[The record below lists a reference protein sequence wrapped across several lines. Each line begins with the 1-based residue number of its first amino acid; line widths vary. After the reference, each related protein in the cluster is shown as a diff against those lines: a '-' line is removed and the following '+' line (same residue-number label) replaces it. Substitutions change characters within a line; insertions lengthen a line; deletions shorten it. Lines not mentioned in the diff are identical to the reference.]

1 MKNEMLLLLGCW
13 LRTVRGR
20 SHTPGVTDT
29 LRHRRH
35 RRTPEKVGEGCL
47 QSRLLLRHQYT
58 HSNRCKGMLIM
69 LLRRRSRPRDWAR
82 ARDCSP
88 VAQHKRH
95 PTSPLPTSP
104 LPTSAPLALPT
115 PLQSRTHT
123 AVRGA
128 PTTTLRDAE
137 LISGHQ
143 GAAERRAR
151 AHMTRS
157 AHHDARERQG
167 GPTTT
172 LGRDRGAPPTSLT
185 TPHLKRGYSPRRC
198 TFSRASWWAPP
209 CLSGIPRAGARSQ
222 WRRARLKVR

>member
-1 MKNEMLLLLGCW
+1 MRCSSSCVLGCW
-13 LRTVRGR
+13 LRVQYGDARR
-20 SHTPGVTDT
+20 SPDTETHTGDG
-29 LRHRRH
+29 
-35 RRTPEKVGEGCL
+35 VGEGCL

-82 ARDCSP
+82 ACDCSP

-128 PTTTLRDAE
+128 PTTTRRDAE
-137 LISGHQ
+137 LISGHR

-157 AHHDARERQG
+157 AHHDACERQG
-167 GPTTT
+167 GAHHES
-172 LGRDRGAPPTSLT
+172 DISAP
-185 TPHLKRGYSPRRC
+185 KAGVSP
-198 TFSRASWWAPP
+198 AQVHV
-209 CLSGIPRAGARSQ
+209 LSGGVPG
-222 WRRARLKVR
+222 

>member
-13 LRTVRGR
+13 LRPAYSTGTQSHARGHR
-20 SHTPGVTDT
+20 QHCDTDA
-29 LRHRRH
+29 HRRKWAKAAFKADYFSD
-35 RRTPEKVGEGCL
+35 TNIL
-47 QSRLLLRHQYT
+47 ILY
-58 HSNRCKGMLIM
+58 RCKGMLIM

-151 AHMTRS
+151 ANMTRS

-167 GPTTT
+167 G
-172 LGRDRGAPPTSLT
+172 APNESDISAP
-185 TPHLKRGYSPRRC
+185 KAGGVSP
-198 TFSRASWWAPP
+198 AQVHV
-209 CLSGIPRAGARSQ
+209 LSGGVPG
-222 WRRARLKVR
+222 